1 MLRLSLIITLLFA
14 SPVRAEFVNGN
25 ILHEWCS
32 GDDYGKI
39 YCMGYSAAVSDVM
52 DEHTVYGWSACVP
65 NDVMLSQLTDI
76 VTRWLDNNP
85 QKRHYAAQGL
95 IAEALAEAFPC

>member
-14 SPVRAEFVNGN
+14 SPVRAEFINGN
-25 ILHEWCS
+25 ILHERCS

-52 DEHTVYGWSACVP
+52 ETQVVAGWTACVSK
-65 NDVMLSQLTDI
+65 NANVAQVTDI
-76 VTRWLDNNP
+76 VTRWLANNP
-85 QKRHYAAQGL
+85 QKRHYAANGL
-95 IAEALAEAFPC
+95 IAQALAETFPC